1 VGKIMPEGSGRTTI
15 VLDGMMSE
23 IYAKVV
29 FDNKMNEMQ
38 KHDIE
43 KQWDEFY
50 EQVKKAIANIEGVPF
65 R

>member
-1 VGKIMPEGSGRTTI
+1 MTDGSGRTTL
-15 VLDGMMSE
+15 VLDEMMSE

-29 FDNKMNEMQ
+29 FDNRMSESQ
-38 KHDIE
+38 KHDVE
-43 KQWDEFY
+43 KQWNEFY